1 MRFVHQTIEG
11 VILIK
16 PDVFLDGRG
25 AFRRTFCAHELKLH
39 GLDFSVCQG
48 NISENSYPYTMR
60 GFHYQKNPS
69 CESKIITPVNGSIY
83 NVLIDLRKTSKT
95 FLQSIAFEISSER
108 RETLHIPA
116 GCANA
121 FLTLEE
127 DTTVHYY
134 MGDYFKP
141 ESYSGFR
148 YNDPFFNIE
157 WPHKIEVISDKDKN
171 FPDFIIED
179 I

>member
-1 MRFVHQTIEG
+1 VHQIIEG

-69 CESKIITPVNGSIY
+69 CEAKIITPVNGAIY

-95 FLQSIAFEISSER
+95 FLKSIAFNSKSKTLKFSIILSFSNRSFSSALLVLW
-108 RETLHIPA
+108 TDSFSSFFNCFAIHFSNVPI
-116 GCANA
+116 
-121 FLTLEE
+121 LTLLP
-127 DTTVHYY
+127 DL
-134 MGDYFKP
+134 P
-141 ESYSGFR
+141 ES
-148 YNDPFFNIE
+148 
-157 WPHKIEVISDKDKN
+157 
-171 FPDFIIED
+171 
-179 I
+179 